1 MVLAL
6 WIVQI
11 LLALTFSVAASRKLV
26 RQKGKPSKG
35 MAWRE
40 DSSQRTVRL
49 VGLLELLGAVGL
61 VLPALTGVLPWLT
74 PLAAAGLALTMIG
87 AALTH
92 LRRGEYETIP
102 VIAVLIL
109 RGRRLSH
116 SVARGLTPT
125 DFRRSNI
132 R

>member
-6 WIVQI
+6 WVIQV
-11 LLALTFSVAASRKLV
+11 LLALTFSNAASRKLV
-26 RQKGKPSKG
+26 RQKGKPSKS

-40 DSSQRTVRL
+40 DFSRRTVRL
-49 VGLLELLGAVGL
+49 VGVLELLGAVGL

-92 LRRGEYETIP
+92 LRRGEYETIL
-102 VIAVLIL
+102 VIAVLMVL
-109 RGRRLSH
+109 TLFVAYGRLF
-116 SVARGLTPT
+116 VVGV
-125 DFRRSNI
+125 
-132 R
+132 

>member
-6 WIVQI
+6 WVIQV
-11 LLALTFSVAASRKLV
+11 LLALTFSNAASRKLV
-26 RQKGKPSKG
+26 RQKGKPSKS

-40 DSSQRTVRL
+40 DFSRRTVRL
-49 VGLLELLGAVGL
+49 VGVLELLGAVGL
-61 VLPALTGVLPWLT
+61 VLPALAGVLPWLT

-102 VIAVLIL
+102 VIAVLMVL
-109 RGRRLSH
+109 ALF
-116 SVARGLTPT
+116 VAYVRFFVVGV
-125 DFRRSNI
+125 
-132 R
+132 

>member
-6 WIVQI
+6 WIVQV
-11 LLALTFSVAASRKLV
+11 LLALAFSNAAGRKLV
-26 RQKGKPSKG
+26 RQKGKPSKS

-40 DSSQRTVRL
+40 DFSQRTVRL
-49 VGLLELLGAVGL
+49 VGFLELLGAAGL

-92 LRRGEYETIP
+92 LRRGEYETIL
-102 VIAVLIL
+102 VIAVLMVL
-109 RGRRLSH
+109 TLFVAYGRLF
-116 SVARGLTPT
+116 VVGV
-125 DFRRSNI
+125 
-132 R
+132 

>member
-6 WIVQI
+6 WLAQI

-40 DSSQRTVRL
+40 DFSQRTVQL
-49 VGLLELLGAVGL
+49 VGLVELLGAVGL
-61 VLPALTGVLPWLT
+61 VLPALTGVLPWLS

-92 LRRGEYETIP
+92 LRRGEHSTVP
-102 VIAVLIL
+102 VNAVLMVL
-109 RGRRLSH
+109 ALFVACGRYF
-116 SVARGLTPT
+116 VVGV
-125 DFRRSNI
+125 
-132 R
+132 

>member
-11 LLALTFSVAASRKLV
+11 LLALTFANAASRKLV
-26 RQKGKPSKG
+26 HQKGKPSNS

-40 DSSQRTVRL
+40 NFSQGTVRL
-49 VGLLELLGAVGL
+49 VGFLELLGAVGL

-92 LRRGEYETIP
+92 LGRREYEPVP
-102 VIAVLIL
+102 VIAVLMVL
-109 RGRRLSH
+109 ALFVAYGRFF
-116 SVARGLTPT
+116 VVGV
-125 DFRRSNI
+125 
-132 R
+132 